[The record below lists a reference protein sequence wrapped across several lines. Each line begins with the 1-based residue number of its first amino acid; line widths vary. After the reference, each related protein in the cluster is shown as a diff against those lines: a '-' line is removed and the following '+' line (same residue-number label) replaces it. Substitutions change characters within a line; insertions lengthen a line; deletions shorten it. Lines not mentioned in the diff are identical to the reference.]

1 MTQLQAQPA
10 AGWYADPSGHHE
22 ARYWDG
28 DRWTDRVADRGVEN
42 SGSPMTMT
50 ADPGAGAPPA
60 SPDPFPAESDA
71 RFDAVATSEEPAEA
85 AVEPP
90 MAPLETAA
98 PEELAGPIVGD
109 PPIVAEAPT
118 FETEAEP
125 IVDAPV
131 VDAPMV
137 DAPMVDAPVD
147 PEPAPTAAVP
157 EASPAFVDAPVDVP
171 AMPPAFVDGPVDAP
185 AAAAVDFSA
194 FEAPTAAT
202 IPIAPVPPMYA
213 PIDMDV
219 PPVDPAM
226 DAPVAP
232 PEPVAPAAIGPEIG
246 WYPDPTG
253 RHEVRYWDGGR
264 WTERVADNGVET
276 TETPAADVLE
286 VAAGAIAADAPA
298 TAGAAPD
305 WAPDW
310 YPDPTGRHEVRYFD
324 GTTWTEHVANNGLS
338 ALDPIA
344 DGAPVGSSAAALAAT
359 IVPAVSTA
367 SSPNATTVEAA
378 EAAFAA
384 ALAPDQVEEPTVA
397 EAPAVLPVRP
407 DWAAKPNALVG
418 WIVVVGAGILGVGS
432 LGPWAKASAPV
443 VGEVTQSGMNGDGR
457 FMLAL
462 AVLLLATGI
471 GLILGRFGR
480 IVAFSALSLGTLAAI
495 VCAVDMARISN
506 GNYGL
511 LQGTVD
517 ATASAGVGLWACLV
531 GAIVCIAGGIVAV
544 THR

>member
-42 SGSPMTMT
+42 SGSPMTT
-50 ADPGAGAPPA
+50 GDPAAGAPEA
-60 SPDPFPAESDA
+60 SPDPFAVEADPRVEGAFATEAETPEPPAP
-71 RFDAVATSEEPAEA
+71 TSESQVPSA
-85 AVEPP
+85 PP
-90 MAPLETAA
+90 MSPA
-98 PEELAGPIVGD
+98 PEQLAGPIAGD
-109 PPIVAEAPT
+109 PPIFAGAAEPEPEVAAAFEAAFDAAFEAPAEPE
-118 FETEAEP
+118 FETGL
-125 IVDAPV
+125 V
-131 VDAPMV
+131 VDAP
-137 DAPMVDAPVD
+137 P
-147 PEPAPTAAVP
+147 
-157 EASPAFVDAPVDVP
+157 DAPVDVSEF
-171 AMPPAFVDGPVDAP
+171 A
-185 AAAAVDFSA
+185 
-194 FEAPTAAT
+194 APTAET
-202 IPIAPVPPMYA
+202 IPIAPVPPVHA
-213 PIDMDV
+213 PLDLAG
-219 PPVDPAM
+219 PPSDPAV
-226 DAPVAP
+226 AVPVAP
-232 PEPVAPAAIGPEIG
+232 PEPGVPAAGPEIG

-264 WTERVADNGVET
+264 WTERVADDGVET
-276 TETPAADVLE
+276 TEIPAADVLE
-286 VAAGAIAADAPA
+286 VAAGAMAADA
-298 TAGAAPD
+298 AAMGGPEPVRD

-344 DGAPVGSSAAALAAT
+344 DGAPLGSNAAELAAT

-367 SSPNATTVEAA
+367 ASPHATTVEAA

-384 ALAPDQVEEPTVA
+384 ALSPAPAEEPEVV
-397 EAPAVLPVRP
+397 EAPAVLPVSK
-407 DWAAKPNALVG
+407 DWASRPNALVG
-418 WIVVVGAGILGVGS
+418 WIVVIGAGILAVGS
-432 LGPWAKASAPV
+432 VGPWAKATAPV
-443 VGEVTQSGMNGDGR
+443 VGEVTQNGMSGDGR

-462 AVLLLATGI
+462 AVLLIATGI

-480 IVAFSALSLGTLAAI
+480 VVAFSALSLGTLAAI

>member
-42 SGSPMTMT
+42 TASLMTT
-50 ADPGAGAPPA
+50 GDPDVGAPSA
-60 SPDPFPAESDA
+60 SPDLAP
-71 RFDAVATSEEPAEA
+71 TSEAPAATDTRFEAGATTEAPTDAAFTEPM
-85 AVEPP
+85 P
-90 MAPLETAA
+90 TA
-98 PEELAGPIVGD
+98 PEQLAGPIAGD
-109 PPIVAEAPT
+109 PPT
-118 FETEAEP
+118 FADRPRPGPRSRPRSTPRSRGRSRPGPRPRSPRPPATEPATEP
-125 IVDAPV
+125 GTEPGLV
-131 VDAPMV
+131 VDAPAEASV
-137 DAPMVDAPVD
+137 DYSAFD
-147 PEPAPTAAVP
+147 APTA
-157 EASPAFVDAPVDVP
+157 D
-171 AMPPAFVDGPVDAP
+171 
-185 AAAAVDFSA
+185 
-194 FEAPTAAT
+194 T
-202 IPIAPVPPMYA
+202 IPIAPVPPTHA
-213 PIDMDV
+213 PLDV
-219 PPVDPAM
+219 AAPPADLAGAPSLVVDPPVGM
-226 DAPVAP
+226 PVAP
-232 PEPVAPAAIGPEIG
+232 PEPVVPAAAGPELG

-286 VAAGAIAADAPA
+286 VAAGAMAAEATA
-298 TAGAAPD
+298 TAGAGPAPD
-305 WAPDW
+305 WPPDW

-324 GTTWTEHVANNGLS
+324 GATWTEHVANNGLS

-344 DGAPVGSSAAALAAT
+344 DGAPVGSHAAELAAT

-367 SSPNATTVEAA
+367 ASPHATTVEAA

-384 ALAPDQVEEPTVA
+384 ALKPGTVEEPEVA
-397 EAPAVLPVRP
+397 EAPAVLPVSK
-407 DWAAKPNALVG
+407 DWASRPNALVG
-418 WIVVVGAGILGVGS
+418 WIVVIGGGILAVGS
-432 LGPWAKASAPV
+432 VGPWAKATAPV
-443 VGEVTQSGMNGDGR
+443 VGEVTQSGMSGDGR

-462 AVLLLATGI
+462 AVLLIATGI
-471 GLILGRFGR
+471 GLIIGRFGR
-480 IVAFSALSLGTLAAI
+480 VVAFSALSLGTLAAI